1 MAIAERYRSVYRR
14 TLLFLTMERA
24 TSTTRPLPRG
34 PHGLERD
41 VVLASQRGR
50 MLGAMA
56 DAVATKGY
64 AATTVADVVAGAGV
78 SRKTFYEHFR
88 EKEECFLAA
97 FDAGVDM
104 LLAAIVAAQPDGDDR
119 TWVGLMR
126 ARVRAY
132 LAALASE
139 PAFARTF
146 LIEVFAA
153 GPRALERRAEVLR
166 RFAQLFRDLHAEARR
181 QFPELT
187 PVPEPMYVAAVGG
200 INELVTDFARE
211 GRTDALPELED
222 TLLYLQV
229 ALFAGRDTAA
239 GLGLEEA
246 QQHVTNLS

>member
-1 MAIAERYRSVYRR
+1 
-14 TLLFLTMERA
+14 MEHA
-24 TSTTRPLPRG
+24 SSSRPLPRG

-50 MLGAMA
+50 MLAAMA

-64 AATTVADVVAGAGV
+64 VATTVADVVAGAGV

-88 EKEECFLAA
+88 DKEDCFLAA
-97 FDAGVDM
+97 YDAGVD
-104 LLAAIVAAQPDGDDR
+104 LVLDAIVAARPAQGDDS
-119 TWVGLMR
+119 WIALMR

-132 LAALASE
+132 LHTLAAN

-153 GPRALERRAEVLR
+153 GPHALDRRAEVLR
-166 RFAQLFRDLHAEARR
+166 RFAQLFRDLHREARR
-181 QFPELT
+181 QFPELP
-187 PVPEPMYVAAVGG
+187 PVPEHIYVAAVGA
-200 INELVTDFARE
+200 INELVSDVARE
-211 GRTDALPELED
+211 RRTAELPELED

-239 GLGLEEA
+239 QLGLGTPQA
-246 QQHVTNLS
+246 ARKLS

>member
-1 MAIAERYRSVYRR
+1 MAPGNRSGGAQDSAPR
-14 TLLFLTMERA
+14 
-24 TSTTRPLPRG
+24 SLPRG

-56 DAVATKGY
+56 EAVASKGY
-64 AATTVADVVAGAGV
+64 AGTTVADVVAGAGV

-88 EKEECFLAA
+88 DKEECFLAA
-97 FDAGVDM
+97 FDTGVD
-104 LLAAIVAAQPDGDDR
+104 LLLDAIVAAQPTGDDA
-119 TWVGLMR
+119 TWIALMR

-132 LAALASE
+132 LDTLASE

-146 LIEVFAA
+146 LLEVFAA

-166 RFAQLFRDLHAEARR
+166 RFAQLFRDLHDEARR
-181 QFPELT
+181 QFAELA
-187 PVPEPMYVAAVGG
+187 PVPEPIYVAAVGA
-200 INELVTDFARE
+200 INELVSDFARA
-211 GRTDALPELED
+211 GRTAELPELED

-239 GLGLEEA
+239 GLGLLAARPSQAERPTA
-246 QQHVTNLS
+246 PVS

>member
-1 MAIAERYRSVYRR
+1 MAEAP
-14 TLLFLTMERA
+14 
-24 TSTTRPLPRG
+24 STTRPLPRG

-56 DAVATKGY
+56 DAVAHKGY
-64 AATTVADVVAGAGV
+64 AGTTVADVVAGAGV

-88 EKEECFLAA
+88 DKEDCFLAA
-97 FDAGVDM
+97 FDTSVD
-104 LLAAIVAAQPDGDDR
+104 LLLGAIMAARAPGDDSS
-119 TWVGLMR
+119 WIGLMR
-126 ARVRAY
+126 ARARAY
-132 LAALASE
+132 LETLASE

-166 RFAQLFRDLHAEARR
+166 RFAQLFRDLHEEARR
-181 QFPELT
+181 EFPELP
-187 PVPEPMYVAAVGG
+187 PVPEPVYLAAVGA
-200 INELVTDFARE
+200 INELVSDCARE
-211 GRTDALPELED
+211 GRAADLPELEE

-239 GLGLEEA
+239 GLGIG
-246 QQHVTNLS
+246 